1 MLWRKITFKMTFRKK
16 STSKKNF
23 HTPKITFSVVTI
35 IIINNNIG
43 SDAPGRAYILQ
54 VNIKLILITLSPCN
68 NL

>member
-16 STSKKNF
+16 STSKHFF
-23 HTPKITFSVVTI
+23 HTPKIRFSVVAI